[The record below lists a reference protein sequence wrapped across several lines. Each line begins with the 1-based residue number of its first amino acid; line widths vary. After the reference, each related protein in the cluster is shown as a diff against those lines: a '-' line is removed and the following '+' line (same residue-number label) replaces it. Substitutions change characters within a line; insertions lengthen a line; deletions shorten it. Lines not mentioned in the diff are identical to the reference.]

1 MLELTNP
8 RVLPDGD
15 QPLAGKTIILDAGHG
30 GANPGALGPLGGA
43 EGALNESDLNL
54 EIVMAAK
61 DKLEALGA
69 NIVLTRDR
77 ETEIDVPIND
87 RLNQLIEVDPDL
99 CISIHQN
106 SMPYSSDVT
115 TIRGLVGLY
124 WSDSGYMLTDVVGE
138 TMANAFGRLDR
149 SPTKQRLAMVRN
161 PKFPSTLIEVCFM
174 TNVEEYERMMQPDA
188 IDTAAASLAEGIL
201 NYYEAQRKY
210 ILD

>member
-1 MLELTNP
+1 
-8 RVLPDGD
+8 
-15 QPLAGKTIILDAGHG
+15 
-30 GANPGALGPLGGA
+30 
-43 EGALNESDLNL
+43 
-54 EIVMAAK
+54 
-61 DKLEALGA
+61 
-69 NIVLTRDR
+69 
-77 ETEIDVPIND
+77 
-87 RLNQLIEVDPDL
+87 
-99 CISIHQN
+99 
-106 SMPYSSDVT
+106 
-115 TIRGLVGLY
+115 
-124 WSDSGYMLTDVVGE
+124 MLTDVVGE